1 MDMDL
6 IDALDPLIKEL
17 ESKYDR
23 RRARAQI
30 AHKFAA
36 AIYYM
41 LKNGEVFDEQRFLKS

>member
-1 MDMDL
+1 VERFQQEDIRSNIAMDMDL

-17 ESKYDR
+17 ESKYER

-36 AIYYM
+36 AIY
-41 LKNGEVFDEQRFLKS
+41 